1 VAYEDDEQL
10 EALRDWWRRH
20 GRSVV
25 VGAVA
30 ALALV
35 VGWQQWHAWQDRQ
48 SAAAADE
55 YSAVLQAINEGE
67 PEAAANRLASLRD
80 SHGDTPY
87 AVMATLAV
95 ATAEMAEGKPQAAAD
110 FLAWVGDE
118 RPDSP
123 LANLAR
129 LRQAEA
135 LAAAAEREAALAV
148 LDPVVDGPL
157 RARYFELRGDLLA
170 ESSDRQAAIE
180 AYQRALSESGGQ
192 RRSLV
197 EVKLLDLGGEPAS

>member
-20 GRSVV
+20 GRGVV
-25 VGAVA
+25 IGVVA
-30 ALALV
+30 ALVLV
-35 VGWQQWHAWQDRQ
+35 VGWQQWQAWKGRQ
-48 SAAAADE
+48 SAAAADD
-55 YSAVLQAINEGE
+55 YAAVLQAINERE
-67 PEAAANRLASLRD
+67 PEAAANRLGALRD

-95 ATAEMAEGKPQAAAD
+95 ATAEMAEGRAQAAAD
-110 FLAWVGDE
+110 FLGWVGEE
-118 RPDSP
+118 RPESP

-135 LAAAAEREAALAV
+135 LAAATKPDAALAA
-148 LDPVVDGPL
+148 LEPVVDGPL

-170 ESSDRQAAIE
+170 ESGDRQGAIE
-180 AYQRALSESGGQ
+180 AYERALSEAGGQ

-197 EVKLLDLGGEPAS
+197 EVKLLDLGGQPAS